1 MATEIP
7 FIKVNQ
13 WLDIWDEVPTASKLR
28 TKPQPFFYIFS
39 IDADVLMRLSKVY
52 PRKATSARKDD
63 TGIQRRH
70 DPERS
75 EEISNFIKI
84 GYPLSALSTS
94 KQNDSSLADLQMP
107 GWLPTAIIA
116 NILSKDS
123 EINGKK
129 IKSNEAVIID
139 ENKMVLRLPEG
150 SDKKEWSPFVEPL
163 QIIDGQHRLYAF
175 NDKKSLKGKFQF
187 PVVAF
192 FNLDI
197 SWQAYL
203 FYTINV
209 KPKKINAS
217 LAFDL
222 YPILRLEEWL
232 ERSPEGAFV
241 YREARAQEI
250 VESVWS
256 YSESPWYHRINM
268 LGETKSYGTTVTQ
281 AAFIRSLIASF
292 IKTTVTKG
300 LGGLYGAK
308 LPNGIVLPWT
318 RIEQASFIIFCWQK
332 MYNAIKNTHANWA
345 KDIRKQYPQSKKENW
360 ESEIGSLDAAF
371 SSKYSLIS
379 TDQGVRGF
387 LHIINDF
394 VFKLS
399 TVYDIINLYNQETK
413 VSEFAKDSL
422 IKEKMKLLE
431 KSTLKN
437 LIETICSVIVD
448 FDWRTSS
455 EPGLSEN
462 ERLKQMIFRGSG
474 GYKEL
479 RSQLLTLLE
488 EKGKGE
494 ISSTAKELKT
504 ELGYAAA

>member
-1 MATEIP
+1 
-7 FIKVNQ
+7 
-13 WLDIWDEVPTASKLR
+13 
-28 TKPQPFFYIFS
+28 
-39 IDADVLMRLSKVY
+39 MRLSKVY
-52 PRKATSARKDD
+52 PRKADSPRKDD

-75 EEISNFIKI
+75 EEISDFIKV
-84 GYPLSALSTS
+84 GYPLSVLSPT
-94 KQNDSSLADLQMP
+94 KQNDLSLKDLQMP
-107 GWLPTAIIA
+107 GWLPTVIIA

-123 EINGKK
+123 SINGKK
-129 IKSNEAVIID
+129 VKQNEVLTID
-139 ENKMVLRLPEG
+139 EEKMILKLPEG
-150 SDKKEWSPFVEPL
+150 SEKKGWSPFIEPL

-175 NDKKSLKGKFQF
+175 NDGKNLKGKFQF

-192 FNLDI
+192 YNLDI

-250 VESVWS
+250 VETVWN
-256 YSESPWYHRINM
+256 YPKSPWFHRINM
-268 LGETKSYGTTVTQ
+268 LGETKSYGTTITQ

-308 LPNGIVLPWT
+308 LPNQLVLPWT

-332 MYNAIKNTHANWA
+332 MYDAIKGTSAKWA
-345 KDIRKQYPQSKKENW
+345 KDIRKEYPKDKKEDW
-360 ESEIGSLDAAF
+360 ELETGDLDAAF

-387 LHIINDF
+387 LHIINDI

-399 TVYDIINLYNQETK
+399 DKYNLVNLYNQDTK
-413 VSEFAKDSL
+413 VSEIEQEKL
-422 IKEKMKLLE
+422 IDTKIKVLE
-431 KSTLKN
+431 KSVLKK
-437 LIETICSVIVD
+437 LIETICSIIVD

-455 EPGLSEN
+455 EPSLTEN
-462 ERLKQMIFRGSG
+462 ERLKQMVFKGSS

-479 RSQLLTLLE
+479 RTQLLTLLE
-488 EKGKGE
+488 GNGKDE
-494 ISSTAKELKT
+494 IASTAKELKL
-504 ELGYAAA
+504 ELGYATL